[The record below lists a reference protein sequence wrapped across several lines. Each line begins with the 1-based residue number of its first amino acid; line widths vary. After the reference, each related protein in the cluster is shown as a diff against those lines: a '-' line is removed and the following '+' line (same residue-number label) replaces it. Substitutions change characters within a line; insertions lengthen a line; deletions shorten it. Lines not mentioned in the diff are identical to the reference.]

1 MSTKNIK
8 TWIQIKSSAVAHN
21 LIIFRSLIG
30 PKVKLWAVVKSNA
43 YGHGLLTFSKLING
57 FGVDGFCVDSLIEGI
72 KLRDNGVK
80 KPILVLGPTLP
91 GIFSDAKKKNIT
103 ITISN
108 FDALGKY
115 LKSKEKPDFHL
126 KIDTGMHRQG
136 FYVEQL
142 KKVVQQIQRSN
153 VKGQMF
159 LKGVYT
165 HFASAKDINYPTFT
179 DKQFGEFQKAIQL
192 LEKAGFK
199 NLIKHCAATGA
210 TLMNNKYHLDAV
222 RIGIGLYGL
231 WPSMELEA
239 QLGNKIRLQ
248 PALSWHSLVSE
259 VKDLKKGD
267 YVGYDLVERVI
278 QPSKMAVIPIGYW
291 HGFDR
296 RLSGVGEVLVNGRR
310 ARVLGKVSMDL
321 IVVDVTGIK
330 CKFGDRVT
338 LVGRQGKEE
347 ITLYEMARKIGT
359 SHYEAI
365 TRINPLIE
373 RIIS

>member
-8 TWIQIKSSAVAHN
+8 TWIQIKSSAVARN

-108 FDALGKY
+108 FDALDKY

-136 FYVEQL
+136 FYFSEIGKFL
-142 KKVVQQIQRSN
+142 KKLRTSN
-153 VKGQMF
+153 SEHRTR

-165 HFASAKDINYPTFT
+165 HFASAKDINYTTFT
-179 DKQFGEFQKAIQL
+179 D
-192 LEKAGFK
+192 
-199 NLIKHCAATGA
+199 
-210 TLMNNKYHLDAV
+210 
-222 RIGIGLYGL
+222 
-231 WPSMELEA
+231 
-239 QLGNKIRLQ
+239 
-248 PALSWHSLVSE
+248 
-259 VKDLKKGD
+259 
-267 YVGYDLVERVI
+267 
-278 QPSKMAVIPIGYW
+278 
-291 HGFDR
+291 
-296 RLSGVGEVLVNGRR
+296 
-310 ARVLGKVSMDL
+310 
-321 IVVDVTGIK
+321 
-330 CKFGDRVT
+330 
-338 LVGRQGKEE
+338 
-347 ITLYEMARKIGT
+347 
-359 SHYEAI
+359 
-365 TRINPLIE
+365 
-373 RIIS
+373 